1 MDEQSQLSRRERQI
15 MDIVYARGEASAT
28 DVLNGLPNPPSRAS
42 VRTMLRILEERGHVN
57 HYKKGR
63 EYIYRPVRA
72 RKRAG
77 QSALRRVLSTFFDGS
92 LEQAVAAH
100 LLDRGT
106 RLSKDELDRLRHLID
121 RARFAGERKK

>member
-15 MDIVYARGEASAT
+15 MDIVYARQEASAT
-28 DVLNGLPNPPSRAS
+28 DVLRELPNPPSRAS
-42 VRTMLRILEERGHVN
+42 VRTMLRILEERGHLK

-63 EYIYRPVRA
+63 EFIYQPIRP

-77 QSALRRVLSTFFDGS
+77 QSAMRRVLSTFFDGS

-100 LLDRGT
+100 LGDSAAELSTEELSRLARLIRQAGT
-106 RLSKDELDRLRHLID
+106 KGKRS
-121 RARFAGERKK
+121 